1 MTGGAGKACMLTP
14 VILAGGQG
22 TRLWPVSRPEHP
34 KPLIR
39 LTGGLSLL
47 QETVRRAAAVPGADR
62 PIIVCSQ
69 AHHQLIV
76 RQLEEIDALD
86 CTALLEPFGRST
98 APAAAAA
105 ALSLDEDRLMLVLPA
120 DHLVDEAAAFAAAVQ
135 AAAPAAA
142 SGWLTAFGAAPD
154 RPETGYG
161 YIEAGGPLPG
171 LADGVRR
178 IASFREKP
186 DLPTARRWLEAGRHL
201 WNSGMFLF
209 QAGAYLEELRLL
221 HPEIATR
228 TEAALAAS
236 PRPPGPPA
244 DRGALLDPIA
254 FGGCPSESI
263 DRAVMERTRRGAVV
277 PLAAGWKDVGSWR
290 ALWELGPRDEA
301 GNAASGPV
309 HLQDASSSLVR
320 AEGGR
325 LVSVVGLEGVIVVDS
340 GGAVLV
346 AGMDRAQ
353 DVAPPPPADRPEA

>member
-1 MTGGAGKACMLTP
+1 MTRTDRPAPGLTP
-14 VILAGGQG
+14 VILAGGRG
-22 TRLWPVSRPEHP
+22 TRLWPLSRSEHP

-62 PIIVCSQ
+62 PIIVCGQ

-76 RQLEEIDALD
+76 RQLEEIGALD
-86 CTALLEPFGRST
+86 CTVLLEPFGRGT

-105 ALSLDEDRLMLVLPA
+105 AFALDEDSLMLVLPA
-120 DHLVDEAAAFAAAVQ
+120 DHLVDDAAAFAAAVQ
-135 AAAPAAA
+135 TAAPAAA
-142 SGWLTAFGAAPD
+142 AGWLAAFGAAPD

-161 YIEAGGPLPG
+161 YIEEGGPLPG
-171 LADGVRR
+171 LAGGVRR
-178 IASFREKP
+178 IASFQEKP
-186 DLPTARRWLEAGRHL
+186 DLPTARRYLETGRHL

-209 QAGAYLEELRLL
+209 RAGTYLEELRLF
-221 HPEIATR
+221 HPEIAAR

-244 DRGALLDPIA
+244 DRGALLDPGA

-263 DRAVMERTRRGAVV
+263 DRAVMERTGRGAAAR
-277 PLAAGWKDVGSWR
+277 LAAGWRDVGSWY

-320 AEGGR
+320 ADGGR
-325 LVSVVGLEGVIVVDS
+325 PVSVVGLEGVIVVDS

-346 AGMDRAQ
+346 AAMDRAQ